1 MLAFVGKRREMQ
13 IPTPLIVL
21 VLLPIAV
28 IHAVNMI
35 VPGIVL
41 WGFAVPSLLSTPVV
55 IGFAVICILIMR
67 GE

>member
-1 MLAFVGKRREMQ
+1 MLAFMGKRREMQ
-13 IPTPLIVL
+13 IPTLLIVL

-41 WGFAVPSLLSTPVV
+41 WGFAVPSLLSALVV
-55 IGFAVICILIMR
+55 IGFAVICIFIMK